1 MKKLECIIRPEKL
14 NDVRS
19 ALRKTGIGGMTIT
32 KIEGFG
38 KQRAIGRGS
47 VEKVKVEVYVDDFQS
62 DSIVEIVMKAAYTGN
77 TGDGKIAVI
86 PLDEIYRI
94 RTRET
99 GPRAI

>member
-14 NDVRS
+14 DDVRS

-32 KIEGFG
+32 RIEGFG

-47 VEKVKVEVYVDDFQS
+47 VEKIKVEVYVDDFQA
-62 DSIVEIVMKAAYTGN
+62 DSIIEIIKKAAYTGN
-77 TGDGKIAVI
+77 TGDGKIAI
-86 PLDEIYRI
+86 MPLEEIYRI
-94 RTRET
+94 RTGET

>member
-14 NDVRS
+14 DDVRS

-32 KIEGFG
+32 KTEGFG

-47 VEKVKVEVYVDDFQS
+47 VNKVKVEVYVDDFQA
-62 DSIVEIVMKAAYTGN
+62 DSIVEIILKAAYTGN
-77 TGDGKIAVI
+77 TGDGKIAII
-86 PLDEIYRI
+86 PLEDIYRI
-94 RTRET
+94 RTGER

>member
-14 NDVRS
+14 DEVRN
-19 ALRKTGIGGMTIT
+19 AMRKTGIGGMTI
-32 KIEGFG
+32 IDVGGFG

-47 VEKVKVEVYVDDFQS
+47 VTKVMISIYVDDFQA
-62 DSIVEIVMKAAYTGN
+62 DSIVEIIKKVAYTGN

-86 PLDEIYRI
+86 PLEKIYRI
-94 RTRET
+94 RTGEA